1 MRLHAFR
8 EVGLDEAAIELAWRD
23 HATNRVPRFQ
33 RLWQYY
39 RNELVNSAG
48 GIGMGRTRRAWYGQG
63 QEIGLPARLRGMAG
77 STSGVGSGG
86 GGSGG
91 GGGGVLVD
99 DRLRGEK
106 EVVIENDIAW
116 RIHAMIDFLFARP
129 IRFVSTARDEPTR
142 AAVERALDALW
153 ETSGGIALFSDMA
166 LLGHVFG
173 HVDLLVRVDEPRPR
187 RVREPLSLEQLE
199 ERLRNAPP
207 LRIEIIEPRR
217 GTPIADNTDYR
228 RLLAYVIRFEREDHT
243 PETGPMGFLRQL
255 VLRDHTPR
263 RARTGVTEILSGSGR
278 QRYESDKLVADE
290 SINWSAGRVPV
301 VHIQNVSQPFRYEGL
316 SEVEPLIPLQ
326 DELNTRMSDRAYR
339 LAMQSFKMYLM
350 RGFDTRDALAVGPG
364 VMITTDEPNAYVQE
378 FGGDAASPSE
388 DAHFEAIRNAMDKVS
403 GVPPLATGVVQ
414 GKVGNLSS
422 ATAMRVTLMG
432 LLARTARKQV
442 TYGRGLIE
450 ASRLMLAA
458 LDWLGILKTREE
470 DRGVKID
477 WPDPLPQDSR
487 DEIQAAEGKV
497 RLGVAPGRVLEEL
510 GYTPRDNG
518 AV

>member
-1 MRLHAFR
+1 MGLKLQAFR
-8 EVGLDEAAIELAWRD
+8 GSGVEIDEAAVELAWRE
-23 HATNRVPRFQ
+23 HATKRVPRFE

-39 RNELVNSAG
+39 RNELVNSG
-48 GIGMGRTRRAWYGQG
+48 TGVGRARRAWYGQG
-63 QEIGLPARLRGMAG
+63 QEIGLPARLRGVAG
-77 STSGVGSGG
+77 STSGLGGGWGG
-86 GGSGG
+86 GGA
-91 GGGGVLVD
+91 LVD

-116 RIHAMIDFLFARP
+116 RVHSMIDFLFARP
-129 IRFVSTARDEPTR
+129 IRFVSTARDEHTR

-153 ETSGGIALFSDMA
+153 ETSGGIALFTDMA

-173 HVDLLVRVDEPRPR
+173 HVDLLIRAEDPRPR
-187 RVREPLSLEQLE
+187 RVSDPLTLEQLE

-207 LRIEIIEPRR
+207 LRVELIEPRR
-217 GTPIADNTDYR
+217 GTPIADSADYR
-228 RLLAYVIRFEREDHT
+228 SLLAYVIRFEREEHT
-243 PETGPMGFLRQL
+243 PETGALGFLRQL
-255 VLRDHTPR
+255 VLREQAPR
-263 RARTGVTEILSGSGR
+263 RARTGVTEILSGTHR
-278 QRYESDKLVADE
+278 QRYEGDNIVADE
-290 SINWSAGRVPV
+290 PIAWSGGRVPV

-350 RGFDTRDALAVGPG
+350 RGFDTRDSLAVGPG

-378 FGGDAASPSE
+378 FGGDASSPSE

-422 ATAMRVTLMG
+422 ATALKVTLMG

-458 LDWLGILKTREE
+458 LDWMGILKTREE

-477 WPDPLPQDSR
+477 WPDPLPQDAR
-487 DEIQAAEGKV
+487 EEVQAAEGKV

-510 GYTPRDNG
+510 GYTPRDAG

>member
-1 MRLHAFR
+1 MRLQPFR
-8 EVGLDEAAIELAWRD
+8 DAGLNDAAVELAWRE
-23 HATNRVPRFQ
+23 HATRRVPRFDK
-33 RLWQYY
+33 LWQYY
-39 RNELVNSAG
+39 RNELSSGTSG
-48 GIGMGRTRRAWYGQG
+48 GIGMGRARRAWYGQG

-77 STSGVGSGG
+77 STSGLGG
-86 GGSGG
+86 V
-91 GGGGVLVD
+91 GGGGVVGGGLVD

-116 RIHAMIDFLFARP
+116 RVHSMIDFLFARP
-129 IRFVSTARDEPTR
+129 IRFVSTARDEETR

-153 ETSGGIALFSDMA
+153 ETNGGIGLLTDMA

-187 RVREPLSLEQLE
+187 RVREPLSLEQLD

-217 GTPIADNTDYR
+217 GTSIADGADYR
-228 RLLAYVIRFEREDHT
+228 RLLAYIVRFDREENA
-243 PETGPMGFLRQL
+243 PESGTMGFLRQL
-255 VLRDHTPR
+255 VLREATPR
-263 RARTGVTEILSGSGR
+263 RARTGVSEIISGSHR
-278 QRYESDKLVADE
+278 QRYEGEKLVADE
-290 SINWSAGRVPV
+290 PIAWSGGRVPV

-339 LAMQSFKMYLM
+339 LAMQSFKMYVM
-350 RGFDTRDALAVGPG
+350 RGFDTRESLAIGPG
-364 VMITTDEPNAYVQE
+364 VMITTDEPGASVQE
-378 FGGDAASPSE
+378 FGGDSASPSE
-388 DAHFEAIRNAMDKVS
+388 DAHFEAIRNAMDKIS

-422 ATAMRVTLMG
+422 ATALRVTLMG

-442 TYGRGLIE
+442 TYGRGLAE

-477 WPDPLPQDSR
+477 WPDPLPQDAR

>member
-1 MRLHAFR
+1 MGLRLQAFR
-8 EVGLDEAAIELAWRD
+8 SSQGGHGAAIDEASVELAWSE
-23 HATNRVPRFQ
+23 HATKRVPRLEK
-33 RLWQYY
+33 LWQYY
-39 RNELVNSAG
+39 RNELMSSG
-48 GIGMGRTRRAWYGQG
+48 GIGTGRARRAWYGQG
-63 QEIGLPARLRGMAG
+63 QEIGLPARLRGVAG
-77 STSGVGSGG
+77 STSGL
-86 GGSGG
+86 GG
-91 GGGGVLVD
+91 GGGGLVD

-116 RIHAMIDFLFARP
+116 RVHSMIDFLFARP
-129 IRFVSTARDEPTR
+129 IRFVSTARDAETR

-153 ETSGGIALFSDMA
+153 ETSGGIALLTDMA

-173 HVDLLVRVDEPRPR
+173 HVDLLIRVDDPRPQR
-187 RVREPLSLEQLE
+187 GNESMGIAQIE
-199 ERLRNAPP
+199 ERLRHAPP
-207 LRIEIIEPRR
+207 VRVELIEPRR
-217 GTPIADNTDYR
+217 GTPITDGGDYR
-228 RLLAYVIRFEREDHT
+228 RLLAYIVRFEREEHS
-243 PETGPMGFLRQL
+243 PEAGAMGFLRQL
-255 VLRDHTPR
+255 VLREHTPR
-263 RARTGVTEILSGSGR
+263 RARTGVTEIVSGHHR
-278 QRYESDKLVADE
+278 QRYEGENLVADE
-290 SINWSAGRVPV
+290 SIAWSGGRVPV

-350 RGFDTRDALAVGPG
+350 RGFDTRDALGVGPG

-378 FGGDAASPSE
+378 FGGDASSPSE

-422 ATAMRVTLMG
+422 ATALRVTLMG

-442 TYGRGLIE
+442 TYGRGLTE
-450 ASRLMLAA
+450 ASRLMLSA

-477 WPDPLPQDSR
+477 WPDPLPQDAR
-487 DEIQAAEGKV
+487 EEIHAAEGKV
-497 RLGVAPGRVLEEL
+497 RLGVEPGRVLEEL

>member
-1 MRLHAFR
+1 MRLQPFR
-8 EVGLDEAAIELAWRD
+8 DVGLDDAALELAWRE
-23 HATNRVPRFQ
+23 HATRRVPRLDA
-33 RLWQYY
+33 LWQYY
-39 RNELVNSAG
+39 RNELVNSVG
-48 GIGMGRTRRAWYGQG
+48 GIGMGRVGRVGRAWYGQG
-63 QEIGLPARLRGMAG
+63 QEIGLPARLRGVAG
-77 STSGVGSGG
+77 STSGVGGV
-86 GGSGG
+86 
-91 GGGGVLVD
+91 GGVGGTLVD

-116 RIHAMIDFLFARP
+116 RVHSMIDFLFARP
-129 IRFVSTARDEPTR
+129 IRFVSTARDEQTR

-153 ETSGGIALFSDMA
+153 ETSGGIGLLTDMA

-187 RVREPLSLEQLE
+187 RVREPLTLEQLE
-199 ERLRNAPP
+199 ERLRNAAP

-217 GTPIADNTDYR
+217 GTPITDGADYR
-228 RLLAYVIRFEREDHT
+228 RLLAYIVRFDRE
-243 PETGPMGFLRQL
+243 ETAPDAAGAMGFLRQL
-255 VLRDHTPR
+255 VRREATPQ
-263 RARTGVTEILSGSGR
+263 RARTAVTEILSATHR
-278 QRYESDKLVADE
+278 QRYEGDKLVADE
-290 SINWSAGRVPV
+290 AIAWSAGRVPV

-339 LAMQSFKMYLM
+339 LAMQSFKMYVM
-350 RGFDTRDALAVGPG
+350 RGFDGRDALAIGPG
-364 VMITTDEPNAYVQE
+364 VMISTDEPGASVQE
-378 FGGDAASPSE
+378 FGGDSASPSE
-388 DAHFEAIRNAMDKVS
+388 DAHFEAIRNAMDKIS

-422 ATAMRVTLMG
+422 ATALRVTLMG

-442 TYGRGLIE
+442 TYGRGLAE
-450 ASRLMLAA
+450 TSRLMLAA

-477 WPDPLPQDSR
+477 WPDPLPQDAR
-487 DEIQAAEGKV
+487 EEIQAAEGKV
-497 RLGVAPGRVLEEL
+497 RLGVQPGRVLEEL